1 MIIKISDNYYN
12 STQEPILLI
21 LSEHEKECISN
32 MGDKKKFCSF
42 PDEYKSNLSVIER
55 FMEVPSEI
63 IRCVD

>member
-55 FMEVPSEI
+55 FMEVPSEN